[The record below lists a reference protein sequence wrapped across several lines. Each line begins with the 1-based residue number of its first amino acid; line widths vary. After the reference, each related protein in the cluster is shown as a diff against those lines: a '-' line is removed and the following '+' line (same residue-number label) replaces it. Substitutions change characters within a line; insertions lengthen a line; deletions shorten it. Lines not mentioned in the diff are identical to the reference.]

1 MKTGLLCR
9 CGQRITRRDVM
20 QQGIYMRQSG
30 PNYVYIKY
38 RCSRCKKLG
47 EHYIK
52 HEEWEDGLLHENNS
66 EQSSKERQRFARLG
80 AITLDEM
87 RRFHNELEGLNRL
100 PNLLVEETE

>member
-1 MKTGLLCR
+1 MKTGLMCR

-30 PNYVYIKY
+30 PNYVYLKY

-47 EHYIK
+47 EHYVK
-52 HEEWEDGLLHENNS
+52 HEEWEDSLLLEGGT
-66 EQSSKERQRFARLG
+66 EQSQKERQRFSKLG

-87 RRFHNELEGLNRL
+87 RRFHHALEGMQTL
-100 PNLLVEETE
+100 PDLMKEEAE

>member
-47 EHYIK
+47 ELYIK
-52 HEEWEDGLLHENNS
+52 HEDWKESLLLDNAS
-66 EQSSKERQRFARLG
+66 EQSPRERHRFARMG
-80 AITLDEM
+80 AITLEEM
-87 RRFHNELEGLNRL
+87 RRFHHQLEALKTFPDL
-100 PNLLVEETE
+100 SVEESE